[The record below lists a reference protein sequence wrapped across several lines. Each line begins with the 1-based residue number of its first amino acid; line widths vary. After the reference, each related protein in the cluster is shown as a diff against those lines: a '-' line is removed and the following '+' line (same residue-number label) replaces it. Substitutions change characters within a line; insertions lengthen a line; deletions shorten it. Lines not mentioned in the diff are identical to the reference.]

1 MSSSPA
7 MLYSMVDLPQ
17 PLGPSRMM
25 NSPSRISRLALF
37 TAVTLPKRLVRFL
50 SVTLAMFLS
59 FDATGGEAAH
69 DVALHTERN
78 NDRQDVGH
86 HAARHEQ
93 AKVDRVAARELRERH
108 RQRLGGVG
116 VGKDEREEELVPGVE
131 ERKDGCG
138 SEAGRR
144 QRQHHTQEGAEA

>member
-50 SVTLAMFLS
+50 SVTLAIVLP
-59 FDATGGEAAH
+59 FDPSGGEPAH
-69 DVALHTERN
+69 DVPLYAQRDDH
-78 NDRQDVGH
+78 RQDVGH
-86 HAARHEQ
+86 DAAGHEQ
-93 AKVDRVAARELRERH
+93 AKVDGVAARELRERH
-108 RQRLGGVG
+108 RQRLGGVS
-116 VGKDEREEELVPGVE
+116 VGEDEGKEELVPGVE
-131 ERKDGCG
+131 ERKDGRG
-138 SEAGRR
+138 GEAR
-144 QRQHHTQEGAEA
+144 